1 MQAVVTTTGYTP
13 VMLNPNDPQTGRR
26 VARLLGIGA
35 VACLFAAAVAPAR
48 AGELRSFKCAHGGAF
63 TARISDKAVRV
74 DTGSRSLLLPR
85 KASSIGTK
93 FGSPSA
99 TLIIDEDFAS
109 LIGRDLQRFERCYAT
124 SSFAKLR

>member
-1 MQAVVTTTGYTP
+1 
-13 VMLNPNDPQTGRR
+13 MLDPNDPRTGRR
-26 VARLLGIGA
+26 VARLLGFGA
-35 VACLFAAAVAPAR
+35 MVCLFAAAVSPAR
-48 AGELRSFKCAHGGAF
+48 AVGATRSFKCADGKRF
-63 TARISDKAVRV
+63 TARVSEKAARI
-74 DTGSRSLLLPR
+74 DTGSNSFLLPR

-124 SSFAKLR
+124 SSYARLR

>member
-1 MQAVVTTTGYTP
+1 
-13 VMLNPNDPQTGRR
+13 MLDPNDPRTGRR
-26 VARLLGIGA
+26 VARLLGFA
-35 VACLFAAAVAPAR
+35 AMACLLAAAVSPAR
-48 AGELRSFKCAHGGAF
+48 AVGTTRSFKCAHGKAF
-63 TARISDKAVRV
+63 TARLSEQAARV
-74 DTGSRSLLLPR
+74 DTGSTKLLLPR

-124 SSFAKLR
+124 SSYARLR